1 MTLDKNQMMVIATWF
16 NVYENETQPSAYE
29 YELMTKIC
37 LTLGNTLGA
46 EENWRK
52 HLSALEYERIA
63 EAEWQAEEAEC
74 YDAFGV
80 NTKNSFNTPPKPN

>member
-1 MTLDKNQMMVIATWF
+1 MTLDKKQLMTIATWF
-16 NVYENETQPSAYE
+16 NVYENETEPSAYE
-29 YELMTKIC
+29 YELMTKVC

-63 EAEWQAEEAEC
+63 EAQWKAEEEEEAR
-74 YDAFGV
+74 AM
-80 NTKNSFNTPPKPN
+80 